1 MHRAIDWRLR
11 VPYGSFR
18 GCAIF
23 KLSEDLS
30 ASSNLMPKSAR
41 EFSMDLLIREMDAA
55 GVRVGVVPIRKEND
69 NDDIGRLIRDYPGR
83 FAGMAHIDP
92 FEGEKALA
100 DIEKYVV
107 NGPASGI
114 MLEPGQIFL
123 QDSLTPNDPL
133 LYPIYEYCQ
142 EKGVVVTQAFGG
154 LFGRALKYYNPAD
167 MDEVARAFPNLKI
180 VLTHGGFPYNTET
193 CWIAYHRPNVF
204 LSPDFWMFSMNPG
217 HEHYVTAC
225 NNFLQDQMIFGTC
238 YPAVSLDWAIDDLI
252 RSGVKESVLD
262 KLLYANA
269 ARLLGLED

>member
-11 VPYGSFR
+11 VPYGSFK

-30 ASSNLMPKSAR
+30 ANTNQMPESAR
-41 EFSMDLLIREMDAA
+41 KFSMELLIQEMDAA
-55 GVRVGVVPIRKEND
+55 GVKVGVVPIRKEND
-69 NDDIGRLIRDYPGR
+69 NDDIARLQKDYPGR

-92 FEGEKALA
+92 FDGEAALA

-107 NGPASGI
+107 NGPAAGI

-123 QDSLTPNDPL
+123 QDSMTPTDPR

-142 EKGVVVTQAFGG
+142 EKGILITQAFGG
-154 LFGRALKYYNPAD
+154 LFGRALKYYNPVEI
-167 MDEVARAFPNLKI
+167 DEVARTFPRLNI
-180 VLTHGGFPYNTET
+180 VLTHGGFPYTTET
-193 CWIAYHRPNVF
+193 CWVAYHRPNVF
-204 LSPDFWMFSMNPG
+204 LSPDFWMFSKNPG

-225 NNFLQDQMIFGTC
+225 NNYLQDQMIFGTC
-238 YPAVSLDWAIDDLI
+238 YPAVALDWAIDDLI
-252 RSGVKESVLD
+252 RSGVKENVLD

-269 ARLLGLED
+269 ARLLHMES

>member
-11 VPYGSFR
+11 VPYGSFK
-18 GCAIF
+18 GCSIF

-30 ASSNLMPKSAR
+30 ATSNQMPESAR
-41 EFSMDLLIREMDAA
+41 QFSMDLLLKEMDDA
-55 GVRVGVVPIRKEND
+55 GVQVGVVPIRKEND
-69 NDDIGRLIRDYPGR
+69 NDDIGRLLKEYPGR
-83 FAGMAHIDP
+83 FVGMAHIDP
-92 FEGEKALA
+92 FDGETALA
-100 DIEKYVV
+100 DIDKYAL

-123 QDSLTPNDPL
+123 QDSMTPNDPR

-142 EKGVVVTQAFGG
+142 EKNVLITQCFGG

-167 MDEVARAFPNLKI
+167 LDEVARTFPNLKI
-180 VLTHGGFPYNTET
+180 VLTHGGFPYTTET
-193 CWIAYHRPNVF
+193 CWIAYHRSNVY

-217 HEHYVTAC
+217 HQNYVTAA

-269 ARLLGLED
+269 ARLLGLE